1 MVSSNYRK
9 YYYGEKSAKPVSL
22 GEVMSVANI
31 ISLFGGVAMF
41 LFGMSLMGDGLKK
54 VAGSKLELVLYRLSG
69 TPLKGVLLGAG
80 VTAVIQS
87 SSATSVMAVGFVNSG
102 MMKAEQAIAVI
113 LGAIVGTSIT
123 GWVICLSSIE
133 GSGWVS
139 LLSTSTISAVVAVIG
154 IILRMFT
161 SRQSNKHLGDILLG
175 FSVLMFGMQAMSGAV
190 SPLRQSPE
198 FIRLLTSFSNP
209 ILGILVGAA
218 VTSVLQSAS
227 AAVGI
232 LQALSMTGAVSF
244 AVAYPIIL
252 GIAIGAA
259 VPVLLT
265 ALGAKADGKRTS
277 LAYLVAEVLG
287 VMICG
292 LAFYVS
298 DIFVGYTF
306 KHAILD
312 TVGVAFVNTMFRAVT
327 ALVLMPFI
335 PQIYKFTTRVIRQ
348 SDDELIANA
357 EFDRLDERF
366 LKHPPL
372 AVEQSRLT
380 VNSMARTAMS
390 NLLSAI
396 ELLYNFDEKQAKEV
410 EEKENLVDKF
420 EDKIGTY
427 LVRLNSSELDA
438 KQNENVSLFLHALSD
453 LERISDHAMNIAEL
467 AAERDEKK
475 IMFTPD
481 AAREFDVLQA
491 AVREVLDLAVNAF
504 IEGDVEKAYRVEP
517 LEEHIDVL
525 CDQLKLHHI
534 ERLQEGR
541 CSLNQGFVFN
551 DILTNFE
558 RVADHCSNLAV
569 ALIEIEK
576 GMYDTHEYIIDLK
589 ELRSHH
595 FNEYYEYY
603 NNRYKI

>member
-22 GEVMSVANI
+22 GEVMSIANI

-154 IILRMFT
+154 IVLRMFT
-161 SRQSNKHLGDILLG
+161 SKQSNKHLGDILLG

-287 VMICG
+287 VVICG

-298 DIFVGYTF
+298 DIFVDYTF

-504 IEGDVEKAYRVEP
+504 IEGDIEKAYRVEP

>member
-1 MVSSNYRK
+1 MISSEHGI
-9 YYYGEKSAKPVSL
+9 YYYGGKSAEPVSL
-22 GEVMSVANI
+22 GEGMSISNI

-54 VAGSKLELVLYRLSG
+54 VAGSKMELVLYRLSG

-102 MMKAEQAIAVI
+102 MMKVEQAIAVI

-161 SRQSNKHLGDILLG
+161 SKQSNKHLGDILLG

-209 ILGILVGAA
+209 ILGILVGA
-218 VTSVLQSAS
+218 VFTSILQSAS

-232 LQALSMTGAVSF
+232 LQALSMTGAVTF

-287 VMICG
+287 VIICG

-298 DIFVGYTF
+298 DIFVGYSF

-335 PQIYKFTTRVIRQ
+335 RQIYQFTTMVVKQ
-348 SDDELIANA
+348 TDDELIANA

-380 VNSMARTAMS
+380 VNSMARAAMN
-390 NLLSAI
+390 NLLASI
-396 ELLYNFDEKQAKEV
+396 ELLYNYDEKQAKEV
-410 EEKENLVDKF
+410 EEKENLIDKF

-427 LVRLNSSELDA
+427 LVRLNGSELDA

-453 LERISDHAMNIAEL
+453 LERISDHAMNLAEL
-467 AAERDEKK
+467 ASERDEKK
-475 IMFTPD
+475 IVFTPE
-481 AAREFDVLQA
+481 ASKEFDVLQS

-525 CDQLKLHHI
+525 CDQIKLHHI
-534 ERLQEGR
+534 ERLQDGM

-589 ELRSHH
+589 ELRAHH
-595 FNEYYEYY
+595 FNEYYDYY
-603 NNRYKI
+603 SSRFKI